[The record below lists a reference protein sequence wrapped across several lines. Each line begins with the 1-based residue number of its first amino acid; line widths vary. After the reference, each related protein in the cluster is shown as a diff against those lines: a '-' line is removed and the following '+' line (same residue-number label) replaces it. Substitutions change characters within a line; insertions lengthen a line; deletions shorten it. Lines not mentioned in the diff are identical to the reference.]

1 MSVSKLITANT
12 ANDFGDVCEWGEIAP
27 KPFVLRGNAELDAL
41 LDTLDQLGVRS
52 FNCFCRTRNGD
63 SADVY
68 TTTPEFKKGVHLSR
82 GRLEEVRRATSR
94 VGDYVWKAVVQAV
107 EETGAEGYD
116 LLIEAC
122 VVVSHRD
129 FPRGIDASVTAFYA
143 RNRDFADREIP
154 LL

>member
-1 MSVSKLITANT
+1 MFGSKLITANEV
-12 ANDFGDVCEWGEIAP
+12 DDVQACGEGAP

-41 LDTLDQLGVRS
+41 LDTLDQLGVVS

-63 SADVY
+63 SSDVY

-94 VGDYVWKAVVQAV
+94 VGDYVWKGVVQAV

-122 VVVSHRD
+122 VVVSHHD

-143 RNRDFADREIP
+143 RDPDFADREIP